1 MNSFMNNPPSFSAR
15 PPEMKVKYMH
25 IIKSGLEGNK
35 TFHSPKKKS
44 QIIQVK
50 LSDRFIPCSISEK
63 LKCELIPLSPSP
75 NSSKIPSKNEFQT
88 ERKSI
93 QTYQK
98 ILFNEL
104 LEKESP
110 SKRKINFSLSKTKR
124 RQSSPSPSLL
134 LSDEINKRKSPMY
147 FPGTPSKKPKITLPY
162 KTINFLN
169 AIDNFYYNIL
179 DMYDLS
185 KIAIG
190 TKMGISLYN
199 ANFISKRKIVD
210 INSQNEPLCV
220 HFLSNTSLIHSH
232 TSCDI
237 LLTDLKAM
245 KTYSILANQKA
256 VLTMDSNN
264 ENIVF
269 YGTDTG
275 SVESIDLRVNYLNF
289 HNINRFYS
297 HDDSNEVC
305 KIRHDTNN
313 SILISGG
320 NDNKGI
326 VYDLRKGKIAFTLRH
341 NAAIKGVSINNEGTQ
356 FATGGGTYDKMIKLW
371 DIKKY
376 SLISQTSTES
386 QVTNL
391 EFIKGGK
398 IFASFGYIGN
408 NMVLHNLNYN
418 LIEQNT
424 INKINL
430 LTDEED
436 KDEIIDIFEESVF
449 FEKHSKRILFTSKDK
464 NEEYIATASNDGVIK
479 IWNIDKYHKGGNNK
493 LDCNNILTKI
503 R

>member
-1 MNSFMNNPPSFSAR
+1 MNPFMNNPNSLSNN
-15 PPEMKVKYMH
+15 PPGIKVKYMN
-25 IIKSGLEGNK
+25 IIKNRLEGSK

-44 QIIQVK
+44 KFIQAK

-75 NSSKIPSKNEFQT
+75 NSSKIPSKIESQT
-88 ERKSI
+88 ESKSI

-98 ILFNEL
+98 ILFKEL

-110 SKRKINFSLSKTKR
+110 SKRKINFSVSKTKK
-124 RQSSPSPSLL
+124 RQASPSPTLM
-134 LSDEINKRKSPMY
+134 LSDEINKRKSPLY
-147 FPGTPSKKPKITLPY
+147 FTGTPTKKQKITLPY
-162 KTINFLN
+162 KTINFIN

-190 TKMGISLYN
+190 TKTGISLYN

-210 INSQNEPLCV
+210 INSQSEPLCV
-220 HFLSNTSLIHSH
+220 HFLSNTSIIHSH

-237 LLTDLKAM
+237 FLTDLKAM
-245 KTYSILANQKA
+245 KTYSILADQKA
-256 VLTMDSNN
+256 VLTMDSN
-264 ENIVF
+264 ENIIF

-275 SVESIDLRVNYLNF
+275 SVESIDLRMNYLNI

-297 HDDSNEVC
+297 HDDNNEVC
-305 KIRHDTNN
+305 KIRYNTNN
-313 SILISGG
+313 SVLISGG
-320 NDNKGI
+320 NDNKGF

-371 DIKKY
+371 DMKKY

-391 EFIKGGK
+391 EFIKGGN

-408 NMVLHNLNYN
+408 NMVLYNLNYN

-430 LTDEED
+430 LTDEDD
-436 KDEIIDIFEESVF
+436 KDEVVDIFEGSAY

-464 NEEYIATASNDGVIK
+464 KEEYIATASNDGVIK
-479 IWNIDKYHKGGNNK
+479 IWSIDKYHKGGIDK
-493 LDCNNILTKI
+493 LDCNNSLTKI